1 MFREYNQ
8 QRDFAQSKGEI
19 MTINGVSLIGSLPT
33 AKRCV
38 FLVIAV
44 VLMCGSAVLRAE
56 VTTQE
61 RTAISALTERS
72 KEAGKLFAKGD
83 YEQSAE
89 SVKEIQSELVKLVRN
104 NPDPVLLRLAR
115 PLYQRL
121 ATAHGLLELEA
132 IELDPLPSW
141 KELGKPKPAE
151 PDDVVSFTK
160 DVAPWLMTRC
170 GNCHIDESRGGF
182 SMRTFA
188 ELRRGTAA
196 GVVLFP
202 GSPRDSRIVEVIET
216 GDMPRGGGQ
225 IITAQ
230 LDNLKEWILQ
240 GANFDGED
248 PNAPMREYVFATRD
262 SSGETMT
269 VDRASGDETVSFLAD
284 VAPLLIENCNGC
296 HVSARQPAGG
306 LQLDSLSQLLR
317 GGDSG
322 EPISVGKPA
331 ESLLVRKLKGLEGQR
346 MPAGGRPALSSE
358 QIGKIE
364 TWIQEGAKFDGS
376 SPDANIVQESQRKWA
391 ESASHEELLAR
402 RKSDALAQWSKV
414 KPNDDPGIS
423 ATSELIVLGNMREAQ
438 LTSVA
443 SEFGEAADRL
453 RSRLGLPK
461 KEPIVKGGVVVY
473 LLGSRYDYSEFGQMV
488 EGRELPRSWRAHWA
502 TAGTDIYATALIDSG
517 WTEETAPA
525 ETLHALAGAYFGA
538 FRGVPYWFAEGAAR
552 HIVVGEF
559 RRGSPL
565 VANWQAGMQAIQRVK
580 SSKDLLAGKVD
591 EEAAGVAGLRLA
603 SVVFHRSNKRRADSL
618 LKALRDGTS
627 FDAAFSAS
635 FGAPQQFAKSVLGK

>member
-1 MFREYNQ
+1 MADSTYATTERFRIQ
-8 QRDFAQSKGEI
+8 GTKIRSCSAFVLATVATLFVQI
-19 MTINGVSLIGSLPT
+19 HVSQ
-33 AKRCV
+33 
-38 FLVIAV
+38 
-44 VLMCGSAVLRAE
+44 AE
-56 VTTQE
+56 TTRKE
-61 RTAISALTERS
+61 RNAISRLESQSRIASNLY
-72 KEAGKLFAKGD
+72 ANGD
-83 YEQSAE
+83 FEQSAE
-89 SVKEIQSELVKLVRN
+89 SVKAIQAELVKLIRS

-132 IELDPLPSW
+132 IELEPLPSW
-141 KELGKPKPAE
+141 KELGEPKPAK
-151 PDDVVSFTK
+151 PDDLVSFTK

-170 GNCHIDESRGGF
+170 GNCHIDEARGGF
-182 SMRTFA
+182 AMRTFA

-202 GSPRDSRIVEVIET
+202 GSPRDSRIVEVLET

-225 IITAQ
+225 IKTVQ
-230 LDNLKEWILQ
+230 LENLKAWIAE
-240 GANFDGED
+240 GAKFDGEN

-262 SSGETMT
+262 ASGETIT
-269 VDRASGDETVSFLAD
+269 VDRASGEERVSFLAD

-296 HVSARQPAGG
+296 HLAARQTSGG
-306 LQLDSLSQLLR
+306 LQFDSISQLLR

-322 EPISVGKPA
+322 PIISVGKPS
-331 ESLLVRKLKGLEGQR
+331 ESLLIRKLKGLEGQR
-346 MPAGGRPALSSE
+346 MPAGGRPPLSPE

-391 ESASHEELLAR
+391 DSASHTELLAR

-414 KPNDDPGIS
+414 KPNDDPVIS
-423 ATSELIVLGNMREAQ
+423 NSGELILLGNVQESR
-438 LTSVA
+438 LNSVA
-443 SEFGEAADRL
+443 SEFDEAVGRI
-453 RSRLGLPK
+453 RTRLGLPK

-502 TAGTDIYATALIDSG
+502 AAGTDIYATALIDND

-525 ETLHALAGAYFGA
+525 ESLHALAGAYFGA
-538 FRGVPYWFAEGAAR
+538 FRGVPYWFAEGASR
-552 HIVVGEF
+552 HIVVSEF

-565 VANWQAGMQAIQRVK
+565 VASWQAGMQAIQRVK

-618 LKALRDGTS
+618 LTALREGTS

-635 FGAPQQFAKSVLGK
+635 FGAPVQFAQGVLGK